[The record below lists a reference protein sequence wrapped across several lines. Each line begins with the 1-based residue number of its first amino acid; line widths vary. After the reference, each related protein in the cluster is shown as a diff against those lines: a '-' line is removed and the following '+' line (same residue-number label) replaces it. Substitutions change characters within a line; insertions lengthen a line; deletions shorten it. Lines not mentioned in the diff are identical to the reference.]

1 MQEGDKLLIERPE
14 TTTHRWIKRLRQLL
28 KQHSYLGYTATPVAN
43 FLIAQVNHLSPQSA
57 TILEPG
63 SLYTGAKFFFGTEE
77 NKKNHIKIIK
87 EENTSKNDVKPES
100 LTEAIKFFIVG
111 VAQGLIN
118 NEHKKKKL
126 DRC

>member
-1 MQEGDKLLIERPE
+1 M
-14 TTTHRWIKRLRQLL
+14 
-28 KQHSYLGYTATPVAN
+28 Y
-43 FLIAQVNHLSPQSA
+43 PQSA

-118 NEHKKKKL
+118 NEHKKKKTRSML
-126 DRC
+126 IHPSVNRPVHKQWHGWVTVNFKDITKLFILKK